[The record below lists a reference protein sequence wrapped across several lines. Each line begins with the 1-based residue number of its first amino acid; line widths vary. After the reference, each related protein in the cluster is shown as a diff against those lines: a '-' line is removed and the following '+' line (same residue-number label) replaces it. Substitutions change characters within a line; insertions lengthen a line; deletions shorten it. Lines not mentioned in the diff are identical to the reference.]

1 MNTKLET
8 LELLG
13 VESGYSTP
21 KLIHVLKQNTNYS
34 TIEILDVLNKLDC
47 GKSVVIELKDA
58 EIVDYNL
65 LITDLN
71 QLNVLLGSSSFHQ
84 EV

>member
-21 KLIHVLKQNTNYS
+21 KLINILKRNTNYS
-34 TIEILDVLNKLDC
+34 TIEILDVLNQIDC
-47 GKSVVIELKDA
+47 GKSVVIELKDP
-58 EIVDYNL
+58 EIIDYNL

-71 QLNVLLGSSSFHQ
+71 QLNVSLGSSSFYQ
-84 EV
+84 EA